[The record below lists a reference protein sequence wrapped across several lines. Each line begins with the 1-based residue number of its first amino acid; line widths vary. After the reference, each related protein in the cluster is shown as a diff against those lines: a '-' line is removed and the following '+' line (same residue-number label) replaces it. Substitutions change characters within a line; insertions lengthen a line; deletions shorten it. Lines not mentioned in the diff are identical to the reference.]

1 MGNKWRLTESE
12 AAICFKPLF
21 RKICHN
27 KNSGKKFYRL
37 IIFTP
42 HSYMSLEDNN
52 LFNKTYN
59 FRSISINLNSNTNLS
74 PPVLFKNSPGLV
86 TYRSIL

>member
-52 LFNKTYN
+52 Y
-59 FRSISINLNSNTNLS
+59 SIKHIILEALASI
-74 PPVLFKNSPGLV
+74 
-86 TYRSIL
+86 